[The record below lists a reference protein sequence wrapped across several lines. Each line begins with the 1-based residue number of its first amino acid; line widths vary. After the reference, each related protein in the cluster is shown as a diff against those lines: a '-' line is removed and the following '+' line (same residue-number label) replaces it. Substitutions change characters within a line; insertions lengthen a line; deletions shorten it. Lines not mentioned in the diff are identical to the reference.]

1 MKKIFTFIF
10 TLICATLLVSCG
22 EDELKDKVASATM
35 HDKALIGT
43 WDFVSGGEKE
53 SAEDY
58 EVYYGYFREDG
69 TGHMERKRK
78 GQSDYLDYA
87 DMLWTTSKGKL
98 IMTDKDLITTI
109 ANYKVDGD
117 RLETWMEG
125 DNYHKVFKK
134 R

>member
-35 HDKALIGT
+35 HDK
-43 WDFVSGGEKE
+43 
-53 SAEDY
+53 
-58 EVYYGYFREDG
+58 
-69 TGHMERKRK
+69 
-78 GQSDYLDYA
+78 
-87 DMLWTTSKGKL
+87 
-98 IMTDKDLITTI
+98 DLITTI